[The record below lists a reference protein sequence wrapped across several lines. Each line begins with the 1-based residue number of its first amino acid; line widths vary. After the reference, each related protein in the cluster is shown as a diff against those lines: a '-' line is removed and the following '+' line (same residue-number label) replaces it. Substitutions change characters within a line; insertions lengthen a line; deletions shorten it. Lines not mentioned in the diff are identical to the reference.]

1 MGTEPQIG
9 ELRTAESLAP
19 RILGELH
26 GTWAIERSRMA
37 ALRQSLRAAL
47 AGEVLADWGQPAPQ
61 TPPYRTDGGIALI
74 PVTGV
79 LMKAD
84 SWLTRCGY
92 GTSTTAIQA
101 ALQAALADNAVTG
114 VMLVVDSGG
123 GSTAGIS
130 DCADAVRAARK
141 LKPVYAYVEDCAC
154 SAAYWIASQAQ
165 QIWANRSAWVGSI
178 GTYMVLVDSSKGAAE
193 LWGETVEIIASGQ
206 YKGPVD
212 GAPVTD
218 AHRENYRS
226 IVESMAGLF
235 TDAVSQRMP
244 VARARELSDGRV
256 LVGEAALAAGLVDQ
270 IGSIKGALRALRKE
284 RTMTQTAAAA
294 DAAANGQAIEAV
306 RAELAQVREALA
318 SVTTDRDTVRAR
330 LEALERPAPTDPL
343 EALAAAG
350 TPEQREALAALRR
363 TADEQAATAARLA
376 AEQQTAAFRARAEAL
391 GTDTGGLRLPVTA
404 EVLGG
409 LLQRASANALTD
421 ADRTELERLLRA
433 GNNALAAGPL
443 KQIGSSADQ
452 PAAGGDPAAEV
463 QARAREMAA
472 ATPGMT
478 MADATNKVLAADP
491 ALYQRYTRA
500 AQVKV

>member
-1 MGTEPQIG
+1 MGAEPQ
-9 ELRTAESLAP
+9 TAASLAP

-26 GTWAIERSRMA
+26 GTWAIERSRML

-47 AGEVLADWGQPAPQ
+47 AGEVLADWGQPAPA

-79 LMKAD
+79 LMKGD

-123 GSTAGIS
+123 GSTAGVA
-130 DCADAVRAARK
+130 DCADAVRLARK
-141 LKPVYAYVEDCAC
+141 VKPVYAYVEDCAC

-165 QIWANRSAWVGSI
+165 QIWANRAGWVGSI

-270 IGSIKGALRALRKE
+270 IGSMKGALRALRKE

-294 DAAANGQAIEAV
+294 EAANGQAIEAV
-306 RAELAQVREALA
+306 RAELATAQAALTTEREA
-318 SVTTDRDTVRAR
+318 RAG
-330 LEALERPAPTDPL
+330 LEARIAQLERPVPADPL
-343 EALAAAG
+343 EALAATA
-350 TPEQREALAALRR
+350 TPEQQAALAALRR
-363 TADEQAATAARLA
+363 EATEREAEAARLRA
-376 AEQQTAAFRARAEAL
+376 DQQTAAFRARAEAL
-391 GTDTGGLRLPVTA
+391 GSETGGLRLPTTA
-404 EVLGG
+404 EALGG
-409 LLQRASANALTD
+409 ILQRASANALTEG
-421 ADRTELERLLRA
+421 DRTELERLLRA

-443 KQIGSSADQ
+443 KALGSSGDKTT
-452 PAAGGDPAAEV
+452 GGDPVAEV
-463 QARAREMAA
+463 KAQAVALMAQN
-472 ATPGMT
+472 PGLSE
-478 MADATNKVLAADP
+478 AGAQAKVLAQDP
-491 ALYQRYTRA
+491 SLYERYTQA
-500 AQVKV
+500 TQVKV